1 MSVNLDVMSEQL
13 EDLRLTRTEHI
24 ALKGTRD
31 GLILY
36 LDPEADFSVLINE
49 LNRLLE
55 DSAQFLNGASV
66 RCYGGEKEYA
76 PEQKE
81 ELASCLAKHGLTL
94 KGWLTVQE
102 AYATARRTPTL
113 EVETQRYLEEG
124 MEEGPS
130 LFVAR
135 TLRSGASIQYDGHVI
150 VLGDVNP
157 GAEIVAS
164 GNIVVIGSLKGVAHA
179 GAKGNRNSMV
189 IAYHLAPTQLRIAD
203 LVTRSPEDEQ
213 LWRGPECAKIKD
225 GCLVVEGIQLN
236 GIKGKGFI
244 R

>member
-1 MSVNLDVMSEQL
+1 
-13 EDLRLTRTEHI
+13 LTRTEHI
-24 ALKGTRD
+24 AIKGTRD

-36 LDPEADFSVLINE
+36 LDPEAEFSVLINE
-49 LNRLLE
+49 LNKLLE

-66 RCYGGEKEYA
+66 RCYGGEKEYTSD
-76 PEQKE
+76 QKE

-94 KGWLTVQE
+94 KGWLTAQE
-102 AYATARRTPTL
+102 VYANARKTPAQ
-113 EVETQRYLEEG
+113 EVEPQHYLDEG

-130 LFVAR
+130 LFVER
-135 TLRSGASIQYDGHVI
+135 TLRSGASVQYDGHVTI
-150 VLGDVNP
+150 IGDVNP

-203 LVTRSPEDEQ
+203 LVTRSPEGE
-213 LWRGPECAKIKD
+213 LEWRGPECARIKD
-225 GCLVVEGIQLN
+225 GRLIVEGIQLN
-236 GIKGKGFI
+236 GIRGKGI
-244 R
+244 AR